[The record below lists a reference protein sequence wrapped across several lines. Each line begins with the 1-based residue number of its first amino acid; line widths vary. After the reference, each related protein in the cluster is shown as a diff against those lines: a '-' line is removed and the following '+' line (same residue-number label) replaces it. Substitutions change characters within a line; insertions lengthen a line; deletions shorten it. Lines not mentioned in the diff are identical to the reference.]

1 MQTLS
6 NSFHQTSIRIKS
18 QLDWDEI
25 VNAAY
30 RAKSTPAHNRNRSQ
44 LNALALHKRIKRA
57 LCGMTDCT
65 CGTVR

>member
-1 MQTLS
+1 MQTLR
-6 NSFHQTSIRIKS
+6 NTFHNTQTRIKS
-18 QLDWDEI
+18 RLDWDEI

-44 LNALALHKRIKRA
+44 INVLALHKRIKRA
-57 LCGMTDCT
+57 LCGMADCH

>member
-1 MQTLS
+1 MQTLR
-6 NSFHQTSIRIKS
+6 NTFHNTSIRIKS
-18 QLDWDEI
+18 HLDWQQI

-44 LNALALHKRIKRA
+44 LNTLALHKRIKRT
-57 LCGMTDCT
+57 LCGMADCD

>member
-1 MQTLS
+1 MKTLR
-6 NSFHQTSIRIKS
+6 NTFHNTQIRIKS

-57 LCGMTDCT
+57 LCGMADCD